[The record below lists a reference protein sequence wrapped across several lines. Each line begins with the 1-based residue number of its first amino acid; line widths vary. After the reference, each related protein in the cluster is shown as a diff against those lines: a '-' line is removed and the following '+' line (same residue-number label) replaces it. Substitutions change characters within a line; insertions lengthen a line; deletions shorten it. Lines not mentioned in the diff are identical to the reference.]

1 MIALGTTVCPHS
13 RKPAFTLIELL
24 VVIAIIG
31 VLVGLLLPA
40 VQQAREAAR
49 RASCVNN
56 MKQQGL
62 AIHNYVDAQKS
73 LPPVSHQGNAH
84 GPNAWVFLLP
94 YLEELATYQQL
105 NLDGNF
111 WFETTGYTDTL
122 KNADALAG
130 LRVPALAC
138 PSTAFEQMVTASG
151 GHGNGKQYQMGS
163 YVVITGSAISPKRDN
178 AGGYGPV
185 SGAGVFG
192 PRAVTDARLPRGLRS
207 VGKQWKDATDGL
219 SKSLLTGEQSDV
231 ATDGSDSIRPTG
243 MNFFMGRNW
252 NAGTADADN
261 QWGGGSGGGS
271 RCFGTTT
278 VRYRLN
284 YKTRSAGND
293 PGGRCN
299 TAIQSAHPAG
309 AHGLF
314 ADGSVAFLNENLELL
329 VLQRLADANDG
340 EVVNYP

>member
-1 MIALGTTVCPHS
+1 MNTNYRRG
-13 RKPAFTLIELL
+13 FTLIELL

-62 AIHNYVDAQKS
+62 AIHNYVDAQQM

-84 GPNAWVFLLP
+84 GPNAWAYLLP
-94 YLEELATYQQL
+94 HFEQLAAYQQL
-105 NLDGNF
+105 NIDGNF
-111 WFETTGYTDTL
+111 WFGTNNYRDTL
-122 KNADALAG
+122 KNSNALAG
-130 LRVPALAC
+130 LFVSALAC
-138 PSTAFEQMVTASG
+138 PSTTFEQMKTASG

-163 YVVITGSAISPKRDN
+163 YVVITGSAISPKRDKY
-178 AGGYGPV
+178 GRGGPV
-185 SGAGVFG
+185 SGAGAFG
-192 PRAVTDARLPRGLRS
+192 PRAISDANLPRGLRS
-207 VGKQWKDATDGL
+207 VGKRWRDVTDGL

-231 ATDGSDSIRPTG
+231 ATDGTDRIRPAG
-243 MNFFMGRNW
+243 MNFFMGRNL
-252 NAGTADADN
+252 NAGTADADDE
-261 QWGGGSGGGS
+261 WGGGNRGGPS

-278 VRYRLN
+278 VRYRVN
-284 YKTRSAGND
+284 YKRRSAGNNA
-293 PGGRCN
+293 GGHCN

-309 AHGLF
+309 ANALF
-314 ADGSVAFLNENLELL
+314 ADGAVTFLNETTELV

-340 EVVNYP
+340 QVVNYP